1 MLLSIVPFWIE
12 LQSRRDPARAPYRSL
27 QWLADTGRALGRRCP
42 VRSRFERRLR
52 LVQLV
57 LMMNRGIPIRPRII
71 RPQNKTHKSLLSVVG
86 GVCFDA
92 VDDGLGLGGRVSRV
106 GGSGVRGGGGGAE
119 GDSVAT
125 DLSYAALLAASL
137 STSQASFRRLV
148 VASAFGLGFLSG

>member
-1 MLLSIVPFWIE
+1 
-12 LQSRRDPARAPYRSL
+12 
-27 QWLADTGRALGRRCP
+27 
-42 VRSRFERRLR
+42 
-52 LVQLV
+52 
-57 LMMNRGIPIRPRII
+57 MNRGIPIRPRII
-71 RPQNKTHKSLLSVVG
+71 RPQNKTHKSLLSVPVLSVVG

-125 DLSYAALLAASL
+125 DLSYSALLAASL